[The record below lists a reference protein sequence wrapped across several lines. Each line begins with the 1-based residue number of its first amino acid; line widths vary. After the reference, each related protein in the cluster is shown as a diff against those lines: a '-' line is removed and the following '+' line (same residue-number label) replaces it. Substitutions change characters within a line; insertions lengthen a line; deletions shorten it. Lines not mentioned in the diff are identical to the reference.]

1 MHFRKLAVAAAVAS
15 AILAQGVS
23 ALGLGEVKLNSTLN
37 EPLDAEIKLLQ
48 VRDLSEQEIL
58 VGLAADSDF
67 KRASVDKIFFLNGI
81 KFEIDLKPVTGPVV
95 KLSSSKPVTE
105 PYLNFLLETRWP
117 TGRLLR
123 EYTLLMDLP
132 VFTEEAKIPV
142 QAARRR
148 EPAVP
153 HNNQIRDQRRNEA
166 KFNEQTE
173 LAAAPADQPAQS
185 QPQADSSASV
195 SSSAR
200 SFGPVGAD
208 DTMWAIAL
216 KVRPNRGVSVQ
227 QTMLAIQRLNPD
239 AFINGN
245 INLLKRG
252 KVLRVPSA
260 TEIEQLNA
268 RQAISAVA
276 DQNTAW
282 SGNSAGRLSGAPLDA
297 SSSENYDPVES
308 AQPAGRI
315 KLAGSSNSDV
325 AGDGRGGAAAQGAQL
340 QQALEQLDKSKRD
353 NQELSSRVQD
363 LEAQIQT
370 MERLVSVTSEQLSAL
385 QQSVADSKS
394 VAESQSDGI
403 EDTAIAL
410 ADGNT
415 AVNRSVAENAAEG
428 ATAAEDAV
436 VAGNAAADLNT
447 NDVAKLETNAKQAKT
462 VAVVSAPKPEPG
474 FVDLIMA
481 NMIWIGAGLLAILLA
496 VWALLRRGGKK
507 DEEEELDQEELEG
520 GLGLDDVVSDVVD
533 ADLDSL
539 ADVEADSNDTVSE
552 ADVYI
557 AYGKFD
563 KAEGVLN
570 GILETDPANVDARL
584 KLMEVFAETGNGEG
598 FEQQYQ
604 QVLHDGNEQEVQRAE
619 QLRDAFGL
627 SLPAEDALG
636 GFELDDEQ
644 PVSTA
649 LEASSE
655 PAGAATSTNDALDA
669 LAFDIGF
676 DEDRDGEF
684 EAAIGD
690 SEQALAGDTDLY
702 VAESQPQEVAEFSFD
717 LEGSSA
723 DTAELDAP
731 GLALVE
737 TDLEPAESA
746 EQLSFSSDAEE
757 NFIFDIEED
766 ELVGTV
772 ADELEADAPGV
783 DIEAD
788 VELDLEVAV
797 AEQALAEVV
806 EDDSDSVE
814 QEDSGAVAELNLAVE
829 DLQPSVIAQDLD
841 GGLDDKLD
849 KSLANIDLDSAAD
862 STISIDGEDFDFSAP
877 LDTDFDLDEDF
888 DMAALDKELDTDLA
902 LDSSSPL
909 SSGDNSDLDELETS
923 MPALDQADSGDAG
936 VADAGAVGVDLAADD
951 EDFDAEL
958 DFLSDSDEVAT
969 KLDLARAY
977 MDMGDKEGAK
987 EILQE
992 VVAEGDDQQKQD
1004 AEELVERMG

>member
-1 MHFRKLAVAAAVAS
+1 MHFRKLAVAAAVTS

-153 HNNQIRDQRRNEA
+153 HNNQIRDQRQNQA
-166 KFNEQTE
+166 KFNEQTDI
-173 LAAAPADQPAQS
+173 ATTPADQPA

-195 SSSAR
+195 SNSVQN
-200 SFGPVGAD
+200 FGPVGAD

-252 KVLRVPSA
+252 KVLRVPTA
-260 TEIEQLNA
+260 AEIEQLNA

-282 SGNSAGRLSGAPLDA
+282 SGNSSGRLSGAPLDA
-297 SSSENYDPVES
+297 SSSENYNQVENS
-308 AQPAGRI
+308 QPAGRI
-315 KLAGSSNSDV
+315 KLAGSSSSAV
-325 AGDGRGGAAAQGAQL
+325 AGDGRGGSAAQGAEL

-385 QQSVADSKS
+385 QQSVADSKI
-394 VAESQSDGI
+394 VMESQGAGI
-403 EDTAIAL
+403 EDAAMAS
-410 ADGNT
+410 ADDNT
-415 AVNRSVAENAAEG
+415 TVNSSVAENAAEDVG
-428 ATAAEDAV
+428 
-436 VAGNAAADLNT
+436 VAGNAAADLNA
-447 NDVAKLETNAKQAKT
+447 NDVAKLEAKPKPANA
-462 VAVVSAPKPEPG
+462 VAVVSAAKPEPG

-481 NMIWIGAGLLAILLA
+481 NMVWIGGGLLAILLA

-507 DEEEELDQEELEG
+507 EDEEEFDQGELEV
-520 GLGLDDVVSDVVD
+520 GLGLDDVVNDVAED
-533 ADLDSL
+533 DLDTL

-563 KAEGVLN
+563 KAEGILN
-570 GILETDPANVDARL
+570 GILDADPSNVDARL

-604 QVLHDGNEQEVQRAE
+604 QVLNDGSEQEVQRAE

-627 SLPAEDALG
+627 SLPAEDSLAA
-636 GFELDDEQ
+636 FELEDEQ
-644 PVSTA
+644 PVSA
-649 LEASSE
+649 GLESNE
-655 PAGAATSTNDALDA
+655 GQVGAVTSTNDALDA

-676 DEDRDGEF
+676 EEERDEEF
-684 EAAIGD
+684 EAAITD
-690 SEQALAGDTDLY
+690 SDKALAGEEELY
-702 VAESQPQEVAEFSFD
+702 IPEQEPQEVAEFSFD
-717 LEGSSA
+717 VDESSSDSVELEVPA
-723 DTAELDAP
+723 
-731 GLALVE
+731 LALAE
-737 TDLEPAESA
+737 TDLEQSEVADDLVEEVSYA
-746 EQLSFSSDAEE
+746 AKAEE
-757 NFIFDIEED
+757 NFIFDIEAED
-766 ELVGTV
+766 PVEALGGV
-772 ADELEADAPGV
+772 ALAANAES
-783 DIEAD
+783 D
-788 VELDLEVAV
+788 VELELAGEQVV
-797 AEQALAEVV
+797 AEVDAEEQGLV
-806 EDDSDSVE
+806 EANDSDASVELGIDFGEPEPDSSPIGQNLDDSVDT
-814 QEDSGAVAELNLAVE
+814 ELNDGFAN
-829 DLQPSVIAQDLD
+829 ADLD
-841 GGLDDKLD
+841 
-849 KSLANIDLDSAAD
+849 NAAKA
-862 STISIDGEDFDFSAP
+862 SSSIDGEDFDFSAP

-888 DMAALDKELDTDLA
+888 DMAALDKELDTDLS
-902 LDSSSPL
+902 LDTDAVI
-909 SSGDNSDLDELETS
+909 SSGDDSDLDELETN
-923 MPALDQADSGDAG
+923 MPALDLADSSDEHVAEAG
-936 VADAGAVGVDLAADD
+936 TAGVDLAADD
-951 EDFDAEL
+951 DDFDAEL

-1004 AEELVERMG
+1004 AEALVERMG